1 MSHLVNEPLRVEN
14 CFVSQHGLRNIG
26 QLKDMVGFIKE
37 NGRFNKEGLSSSG
50 PLIQITRFEDGQLYI
65 QDGHHR
71 LCAIILAGRP
81 FLFGDEYEISDWKYS
96 QYEEINFSVNWVTP
110 YEPRTM
116 TRNPDYGDYKQ
127 RVVECMEEHGYW
139 AAEIFIE
146 DNANLYC
153 KQREYYHIQAMINR
167 MELTQWT

>member
-1 MSHLVNEPLRVEN
+1 MNPPLRVEN
-14 CFVSQHGLRNIG
+14 CFVSQHGLRNVD
-26 QLKDMVGFIKE
+26 QLARMMVFIKE
-37 NGRFNKEGLSSSG
+37 DGRFNKAGLSNSG

-71 LCAIILAGRP
+71 LCAIVLAGRP
-81 FLFGDEYEISDWKYS
+81 FLFGDEYEIRDWKYS

-116 TRNPDYGDYKQ
+116 ARDPDYGDYKQ
-127 RVVECMEEHGYW
+127 RVVKCMEKHGYW
-139 AAEIFIE
+139 AAEAFIE
-146 DNANLYC
+146 SNTHLYC

-167 MELTQWT
+167 MGLMNEL